1 MHQSEGTN
9 SLGTTGQ
16 AQDTSFNV
24 SQKSHNI
31 CCVITSVCVVLL
43 LFSFFFSKRPKVE
56 PAAVVRSLA
65 KRQRIPPPSFG
76 CRLNKL
82 NFTLDAHKEN
92 SCDCNSFCATWL
104 VWLRPTGWMNW
115 EHLRR
120 LIRAVVC
127 IWCRLDLIFFFFLT
141 LTARWGSQGSTA
153 APLRPD
159 WFFTTFH
166 IKCKPV
172 SLQSCKVNLL
182 ISQLL
187 F

>member
-1 MHQSEGTN
+1 MES
-9 SLGTTGQ
+9 
-16 AQDTSFNV
+16 
-24 SQKSHNI
+24 
-31 CCVITSVCVVLL
+31 
-43 LFSFFFSKRPKVE
+43 
-56 PAAVVRSLA
+56 AAVVRSLA

-127 IWCRLDLIFFFFLT
+127 IWCRLDLIFFFFYT
-141 LTARWGSQGSTA
+141 YSEMRITGVHSGSTEA
-153 APLRPD
+153 RLIFHHVPHQVQASE
-159 WFFTTFH
+159 FAVVQSEFTNFTA
-166 IKCKPV
+166 IILSWGGWMPKTSNV
-172 SLQSCKVNLL
+172 RSLY
-182 ISQLL
+182 
-187 F
+187 